1 MGYKF
6 RDFGYILC
14 LQNEKIIYIVF
25 KFQVKCFEDIIEV
38 EEMIKDKRIIIGIIY
53 YFVLFQSIIQ

>member
-14 LQNEKIIYIVF
+14 LQNEKIIYIDF

>member
-14 LQNEKIIYIVF
+14 LLNEKIIYIVF
-25 KFQVKCFEDIIEV
+25 KFQVKCIEDIIEV